1 MPNPNYFAE
10 TAQEYND
17 AARMARQVGVQTGQL
32 LGQYDPEARL
42 NIVFYNNPVKN
53 ERKSKLGYHHV
64 FAEGLLGPDGK
75 MVAGSQLFEDEAK
88 TIPVIA
94 DCDCEEENVLRQ
106 RRGVMSTLPRVI
118 RERTQQGVHITPGR
132 PIYEDKIFVKV
143 LIPGNTQNEVDSEAI
158 IVGDDQV
165 PDTMPAAPEIAH
177 NHKYPRAWANYKSR
191 QNKKQDGAAMF
202 GTPLSVL
209 AQEGVAILK
218 PSQVEA
224 FKHANIRTVEH
235 LLSVPDS
242 TSQHLVMGFSTIK
255 KSVQAWAD
263 KQAGMAPAMLY
274 QELQSKSE
282 AENAAL
288 RSELEE
294 LKGLVRSLQPLAN
307 AKAAELV
314 QAQQIGGSVL
324 AQRIAPKGKKG
335 EE

>member
-1 MPNPNYFAE
+1 MANPNYFAE

-17 AARMARQVGVQTGQL
+17 AARIARQVGVQHGL
-32 LGQYDPEARL
+32 LPGQYDPEARL
-42 NIVFYNNPVKN
+42 NVIFYNNPVKN
-53 ERKSKLGYHHV
+53 ERKSKLGFHYV
-64 FAEGLLGPDGK
+64 FSEGILGPDGR
-75 MVAGSQLFEDEAK
+75 MAPGSQLFEDEKK
-88 TIPVIA
+88 TVPVVA

-132 PIYEDKIFVKV
+132 PIFEDKIFVKV
-143 LIPGNTQNEVDSEAI
+143 LIPGSTQNEVNSEAI

-165 PDTMPAAPEIAH
+165 PDTMPAIPEIAH
-177 NHKYPRAWANYKSR
+177 NNKYPRAWADYKRR
-191 QNKKQDGAAMF
+191 QNKREDGAALF
-202 GTPLSVL
+202 GTPLSIL
-209 AQEGVAILK
+209 AQEGTAILK

-242 TSQHLVMGFSTIK
+242 TAQHLVMGFATIK
-255 KSVQAWAD
+255 QSVKAWAD
-263 KQAGMAPAMLY
+263 KQAGMAPALLF
-274 QELQSKSE
+274 QELQNKSE

-288 RSELEE
+288 KSELEE

-307 AKAAELV
+307 AKAAELA
-314 QAQQIGGSVL
+314 QAQQVGGSIL
-324 AQRIAPKGKKG
+324 AQRASPKRKG